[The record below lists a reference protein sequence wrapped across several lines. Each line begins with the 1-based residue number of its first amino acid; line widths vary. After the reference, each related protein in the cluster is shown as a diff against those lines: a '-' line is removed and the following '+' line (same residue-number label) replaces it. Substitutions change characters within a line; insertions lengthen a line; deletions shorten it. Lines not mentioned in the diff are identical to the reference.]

1 MKVSTILATKGNKLI
16 TIAPE
21 QSVREA
27 VSLFVQHN
35 IGALVVL
42 NKEGAIEGIISE
54 RDVVRHLGDVVRQL
68 AENEDTLSLAVD
80 QLMTSPVITCLPQ
93 DDVMSVASV
102 MTERR
107 FRHLP
112 VVEDDA
118 LLGIISIGDVLKA
131 QRDSYRGQ
139 IDTLETQILAT
150 DH

>member
-16 TIAPE
+16 TIASE

-42 NKEGAIEGIISE
+42 NREGAIEGIISE
-54 RDVVRHLGDVVRQL
+54 RDVVRQLGD
-68 AENEDTLSLAVD
+68 NDDTLSLAVD
-80 QLMTSPVITCLPQ
+80 RLMTSPVITCLPQ

-112 VVEDDA
+112 VVEDGA

-150 DH
+150 ED

>member
-42 NKEGAIEGIISE
+42 NREGAIEGIISE
-54 RDVVRHLGDVVRQL
+54 RDVVRQLG
-68 AENEDTLSLAVD
+68 ENDDTLSLAVD
-80 QLMTSPVITCLPQ
+80 RLMTSPVITCLPQ

-112 VVEDDA
+112 VVEDGA

-150 DH
+150 ED